1 MRIFAEKDFA
11 QTKSGC
17 WIKKI
22 RDLLEMPPLG
32 VSSNPARIQNGLGG
46 NLKHPNLPN

>member
-22 RDLLEMPPLG
+22 RDLLEMPLLG
-32 VSSNPARIQNGLGG
+32 AEFKSSQGP
-46 NLKHPNLPN
+46 K